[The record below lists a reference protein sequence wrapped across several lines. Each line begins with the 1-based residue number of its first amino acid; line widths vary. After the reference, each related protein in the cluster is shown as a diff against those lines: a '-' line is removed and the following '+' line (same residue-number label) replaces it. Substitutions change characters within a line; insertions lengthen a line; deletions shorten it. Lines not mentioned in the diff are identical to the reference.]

1 MQSKNEYN
9 RSTNAL
15 KIFFI
20 ECRELLTRQPFLI
33 LFYFL
38 LFVIKIL
45 SIQLG
50 IRYATLNSAVD
61 ENRLKTIEEI
71 FLIQESA

>member
-1 MQSKNEYN
+1 MQSENEYN

-20 ECRELLTRQPFLI
+20 ECRELLTRQPFLF

-50 IRYATLNSAVD
+50 IRCATLNSAVD

-71 FLIQESA
+71 FLIQESV